1 MLSLNDRYMEA
12 YKSLDKVCREIFGV
26 NEGITTYI
34 NTMKNISDGDRW
46 VINWNEDLKNLMDY
60 RQIRNQY
67 VHEIETSYS
76 DICTEEDIKW
86 LNGFYQRILK
96 TFDPLALYE
105 KENKNRQ
112 MTKMAVPSNNY
123 QKKEEVLIKEEKRE
137 LPIKG
142 FLARVVVSIFI
153 IIVVITII
161 FLGVN
166 SIF

>member
-1 MLSLNDRYMEA
+1 MRY
-12 YKSLDKVCREIFGV
+12 G
-26 NEGITTYI
+26 EG
-34 NTMKNISDGDRW
+34 
-46 VINWNEDLKNLMDY
+46 
-60 RQIRNQY
+60 Y

-96 TFDPLALYE
+96 TFDPLVLYE

-123 QKKEEVLIKEEKRE
+123 QKKEEVFIKEEKRE
-137 LPIKG
+137 LPTKG
-142 FLARVVVSIFI
+142 FVTRVVLSIFI
-153 IIVVITII
+153 LIVVITII